1 MIASDCITRARQ
13 LLNDPSNTG
22 RWSDPT
28 LLGYLSEAQQV
39 LIRDV
44 QFPESRII
52 VSTVADQQE
61 YSTPELI
68 TVYRVYMNGQLLV
81 PQDLQSLEG
90 HQIQLYD
97 QGLSTGAIEPGVQTP
112 GSGGPANNQGS
123 YTPAVWVEPPATY
136 PVANNYGTP
145 APDAAPWTPIASG
158 GRPVYYWR
166 GGFIGIVPAPAAGGY
181 SLTIDCLIVP
191 PDVTTLTQ
199 TMLFP
204 NNMRMALVW
213 KLIEYAKFSDD
224 DTDAAR
230 QAQYASQS
238 YEKEMRKLR
247 INRRSYDGDSK
258 RMPKFL
264 TQRSF
269 FQIGNN
275 RNTGEF
281 PEYP

>member
-1 MIASDCITRARQ
+1 MIGSDCVTRARQ
-13 LLNDPSNTG
+13 LLNDPNNTG
-22 RWSDPT
+22 RWSDNT

-39 LIRDV
+39 LIRDI

-52 VSTVADQQE
+52 IDTIADQQE

-81 PQDLQSLEG
+81 PQDLQTLEG
-90 HQIQLYD
+90 HQIQQYD
-97 QGLSTGAIEPGVQTP
+97 QGLASGAREPGTQAP
-112 GSGGPANNQGS
+112 GSGGPAGNLGN

-136 PVANNYGTP
+136 PVANNWGTP
-145 APDAAPWTPIASG
+145 GPDAGPWTPVSVG
-158 GRPVYYWR
+158 GRPIYYWR

-191 PDVTTLTQ
+191 TDVTTLGQ
-199 TMLFP
+199 TMLFA

-213 KLIEYAKFSDD
+213 KMVEYAKFSDD
-224 DTDAAR
+224 DDTAAR
-230 QAQYASQS
+230 QAQVAMSN

-247 INRRSYDGDSK
+247 INRRQYDGDSK

-269 FQIGNN
+269 FQKGNN
-275 RNTGEF
+275 RNLGEF